1 MTGFI
6 DELLAEVIGQQVA
19 LMSTVARLEARTDGE
34 ALHDLRIALRRL
46 RSLLR
51 PIRGVPGVEELEHAA
66 AEVGRLSG
74 PIRDLEVL
82 LPALAAE
89 GLRDALAVRRPVLES
104 GYVAVLASQPLHRLQ
119 LCLDVWPALL
129 RTAQRHAVL
138 DGLHGRVRKRLRRQ
152 WKTLRAE
159 LADTTYEH
167 WHPLRLRIKRVRYGL
182 EAYPHDCSIPGSL
195 LAPLKAAQSALGDW
209 HDLEQ
214 WLLRCQREPD
224 LAPVREVWTARL
236 RTGPGACRTGPVDI
250 AAGACRALR
259 PPVFRSAFS
268 QGSPRLRWAL
278 ESPREAHMN
287 FSELIQAV
295 RRDPS
300 SVVVPAS
307 WGQGRAT
314 FGGLVVALAYE
325 AMLAVVEAGRPLRS
339 IGVSFVGP
347 LAPEQPASFSARLLR
362 EGKAVSQVQVEVRQG
377 EQVVTLVQASFGVAR
392 ASAVAVEALPAAGM
406 KGPEESQELPYIRNV
421 TPEFTRYIAMRWA
434 VGGLPFSSNK
444 SRQMG
449 GWMRFRDE
457 PEGEPMEVS
466 HLLAL
471 LDSWPPAL
479 LPHLGTPAM
488 ASSLT
493 WTAEFLQPLP
503 QQGSG
508 DWCRYLAEI
517 EEARDGYGH
526 VAARMWSADG
536 QLLAI
541 SRQMVTV
548 FG

>member
-19 LMSTVARLEARTDGE
+19 LMSAVARLEARTDGE

-224 LAPVREVWTARL
+224 LAPVREVWTARFEL
-236 RTGPGACRTGPVDI
+236 ARERAGRALSTLQQALAGTE
-250 AAGACRALR
+250 AAGIPIGFFPRIA
-259 PPVFRSAFS
+259 
-268 QGSPRLRWAL
+268 SPKMGPRI
-278 ESPREAHMN
+278 PREAHMN